1 MDKRIITLLVV
12 MGLGLLV
19 VNFTSAQG
27 ISELNEKPI
36 ISADSNFHFLQR
48 GFEWVQLNVFTRSP
62 ESKVQLRLKLAER
75 RLAEIKELE
84 EMGRLKE
91 SVAEKLQQRY
101 RDLIDGAAQGIER
114 LSNQRKDVSE
124 LTELIQESLGRH
136 QQVLQEL
143 MDKVPE
149 QSKEAIQKALENS
162 QTGEMRVLEILNLRG
177 EDQRPGPAT
186 STSEQT
192 RLQTSPSQVPSSQTQ
207 IEEPSIEQ
215 PPSLPTPPRIPEA
228 PREMTIRLN
237 ADGFNPVNIQVKVG
251 TTVNFI
257 NDGSRSFW
265 PASGVHPIHRLC
277 PGFDSLKGLRQGESY
292 SFTFNEVKTCPM
304 HDHLSPSVR
313 GSIIVIE

>member
-1 MDKRIITLLVV
+1 MW
-12 MGLGLLV
+12 LGLLL

-27 ISELNEKPI
+27 ISELNERPI

-48 GFEWVQLNVFTRSP
+48 GFEWIQLNILMRNP
-62 ESKVQLRLKLAER
+62 ESNVQLRLKLAER

-84 EMGRLKE
+84 ELGRLKK

-101 RDLIDGAAQGIER
+101 LGLIDGAAQNIER
-114 LSNQRKDVSE
+114 LSNQGKDVSE
-124 LTELIQESLGRH
+124 LTKLIQESLGRH

-143 MDKVPE
+143 IDKVPE

-162 QTGEMRVLEILNLRG
+162 QTGEMRVLEILRLR
-177 EDQRPGPAT
+177 EDVQRSGQAT
-186 STSEQT
+186 STSGQT
-192 RLQTSPSQVPSSQTQ
+192 ISSQIQ
-207 IEEPSIEQ
+207 GEESPVEQ
-215 PPSLPTPPRIPEA
+215 PTQLPEQML
-228 PREMTIRLN
+228 EEVTIRLN
-237 ADGFNPVNIQVKVG
+237 ASGFNPANVQIKVG

-277 PGFDSLKGLRQGESY
+277 PGFDSLKGLRQGEAY

-304 HDHLSPSVR
+304 HNHLNPSLR
-313 GSIIVIE
+313 GSITVIE